1 MADWI
6 PVVPAR
12 GGAVAASGLSYTVF
26 FFSSIELARAVR
38 QPGPCVRVNFSKLL
52 RCCPRTWLRW
62 NDPSRT
68 RRTQE
73 VPFIASCSH
82 FIHGKTQGFVLRLRP
97 QNKVQRNIHAAITMR
112 FASTRGKTPKEN
124 RLRVETIQAAP
135 AAHRRYL
142 SSPAAAT
149 WHGKTQGFV
158 LRLPPQNKAHAAIP
172 IRFATTRTH
181 PFITMRFASTR
192 GRTPRE
198 NRYKVMMANW

>member
-12 GGAVAASGLSYTVF
+12 GGAEAALGLYYTIK

-38 QPGPCVRVNFSKLL
+38 QPGPCVLIFRN
-52 RCCPRTWLRW
+52 CCAAVQEHDCIETIQAAPAAHRKYLSSPAAATLYTEKHKVSCSGFV
-62 NDPSRT
+62 PKT
-68 RRTQE
+68 KCTQH
-73 VPFIASCSH
+73 SCSH
-82 FIHGKTQGFVLRLRP
+82 YNAICIHTWQ
-97 QNKVQRNIHAAITMR
+97 
-112 FASTRGKTPKEN
+112 TPKEN

-135 AAHRRYL
+135 TAHRRYL